1 MYTWTRVTQFKS
13 VAAMMAGVPICT
25 AIVDHMN
32 KELGQQATLLKPV
45 LGGHPARIL
54 FVIKADGLDE
64 AMTRFDK
71 ANQDGR
77 FRELVGKLAEFVDGS
92 ATVDQVW
99 QDVA

>member
-13 VAAMMAGVPICT
+13 VGAMMAGLPICLG
-25 AIVDHMN
+25 IVEHMK
-32 KELGQQATLLKPV
+32 KELGQQAALHKPV
-45 LGGHPARIL
+45 LGGHPARVL
-54 FVIKADGLDE
+54 FVIKAESLDE

-71 ANQDGR
+71 ANLDGK

-99 QDVA
+99 QDIA